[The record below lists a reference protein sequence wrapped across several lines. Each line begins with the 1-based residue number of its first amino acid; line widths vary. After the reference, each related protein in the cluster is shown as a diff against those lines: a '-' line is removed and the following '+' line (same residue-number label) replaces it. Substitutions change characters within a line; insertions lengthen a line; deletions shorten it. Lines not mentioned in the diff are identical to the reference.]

1 MSAEMEVHKGEQIR
15 GELVVGELANERT
28 DGWIRVLQ
36 PVAELASQVAGTE
49 FVPVAI
55 RTKPAAITAAILFG
69 RELDMPPM
77 QALSQVHVV
86 EGRPSLSAEHMR
98 AMVLAAGHELSY
110 DLSVPMQVTAT
121 GRRWIGRNAINGT
134 PAYGS
139 PTSVTWNIAMAERA
153 GLVGKNNWKR
163 HPRQMLEARATA
175 ELCRLIF
182 ADVTHGLPSVEEL
195 DDGDLYDESPAD
207 PSSPAPASGGTVSRR
222 PRKGTTKPAGGPA
235 PTPPVSGSVP
245 SAPRPPLPSN
255 KIAGSS
261 PATGEPATA
270 EPVGESTPG
279 EGRAST
285 SSTPADSAP
294 ELTSAFCELAG
305 VEGAHPEHTFKR
317 GRKQYRCVGYDVA
330 PCGIEGDHG
339 PKLED
344 GTPAGH
350 FWSADYARHWC
361 TGVELAAEH
370 LSDREQAVADVPPEQ
385 CPATSH
391 GHRCRYYEGH
401 EGKHTYGG
409 GMGDPVDARRC
420 QIQKEHDSHAWNDRD
435 GWHSCSGDLLEQDTN
450 LMSEGDRSPDDVA
463 ATGTDEA
470 YAEMEQAAEEVLD
483 GEVVDDVVEGIHP
496 GQKRALEAAFG
507 SLGVKDRA
515 EIHHACSAILGRRV
529 ETLNA
534 ISSSASGGLSADDG
548 SKLLSALARIN
559 DRDELEALIQRAAEE
574 WEANREA

>member
-1 MSAEMEVHKGEQIR
+1 MSGEMEVHRGQQIS

-110 DLSVPMQVTAT
+110 DLSVPMQVTVT

-134 PAYGS
+134 PTYGT
-139 PTSVTWNIAMAERA
+139 PTAVTWNVAMAERA
-153 GLVGKNNWKR
+153 GLMGKNNWKK

-207 PSSPAPASGGTVSRR
+207 PSSPAPSSGGTVSRR
-222 PRKGTTKPAGGPA
+222 PRKGTTKSAGGPA
-235 PTPPVSGSVP
+235 PTTPPVSGSVP
-245 SAPRPPLPSN
+245 SAPRPPLPGVQSPEES
-255 KIAGSS
+255 AGD
-261 PATGEPATA
+261 
-270 EPVGESTPG
+270 STPG
-279 EGRAST
+279 EGPAST
-285 SSTPADSAP
+285 SSTPADSEP

-305 VEGAHPEHTFKR
+305 GGGEHPEHVFKR
-317 GRKQYRCVGYDVA
+317 GRKQYRCPGYDVA
-330 PCGIEGDHG
+330 ECGIEGDHG
-339 PKLED
+339 ARLED
-344 GTPAGH
+344 GSPAGH
-350 FWSADYARHWC
+350 FWSADFKRHWC
-361 TGVELAAEH
+361 TGMGSSTPVRC
-370 LSDREQAVADVPPEQ
+370 SAD
-385 CPATSH
+385 SH
-391 GHRCRYYEGH
+391 GQRCRYFEGH

-409 GMGDPVDARRC
+409 GLSDPVDARRC

-435 GWHSCSGDLLEQDTN
+435 GWHSCSGDLLEQDTD
-450 LMSEGDRSPDDVA
+450 LMSEGDSSAEDVA

-470 YAEMEQAAEEVLD
+470 YAEMEQAAEDVLD
-483 GEVVDDVVEGIHP
+483 GEVVDETPEGIHP

-529 ETLNA
+529 ATLGPVDYPPRGTQNN
-534 ISSSASGGLSADDG
+534 GGLTSDDG
-548 SKLLSALARIN
+548 SRLLSALARIK